1 MNADPD
7 RAAEGWADNAWVRT
21 EQAGAIVY
29 LTLNRAAKYNVLSA
43 AMMEALKSTLGA
55 IGADPSIHVVV
66 LRAEGRAFSAGHDLT
81 EMGAEAGVALMLV
94 IRALPQP
101 VIAQVQGVATAAGCQ
116 LVAMCDLA
124 IASSEARFA
133 VSGINLGLFCSTPAV
148 ALSRNLLQKP
158 ALEMLLTGEFISA
171 ETAREYGL
179 VNRVVAPEQLSDEVA
194 KLAATIA
201 GKSPAAISAGKRL
214 FYQQREL
221 PIVAAYAQAGEVM
234 AANAV
239 QKDARRG
246 IAKFTRR
253 G

>member
-1 MNADPD
+1 
-7 RAAEGWADNAWVRT
+7 
-21 EQAGAIVY
+21 
-29 LTLNRAAKYNVLSA
+29 
-43 AMMEALKSTLGA
+43 
-55 IGADPSIHVVV
+55 
-66 LRAEGRAFSAGHDLT
+66 
-81 EMGAEAGVALMLV
+81 
-94 IRALPQP
+94 
-101 VIAQVQGVATAAGCQ
+101 
-116 LVAMCDLA
+116 
-124 IASSEARFA
+124 
-133 VSGINLGLFCSTPAV
+133 
-148 ALSRNLLQKP
+148 
-158 ALEMLLTGEFISA
+158 
-171 ETAREYGL
+171 
-179 VNRVVAPEQLSDEVA
+179 VVAPEQISDEVA